1 MVYYLQVSFIASML
15 KYNSIT
21 TCVKLQS
28 TVLPIQELR
37 GGSGNESTYGEGQ
50 DRQGASVQKQWPQTL
65 MHKFLLGEG
74 ELDDMDCV
82 VIEEL
87 LETNKVYF
95 GSNTSSLTPFLMQML
110 QTVQLG
116 ATSRPLT
123 VPAIRGLGTLNRFAA
138 LAGGPSPRHQQ
149 LLEFYK
155 KYDPDRTGDLEIHVT
170 NLLVSTRSQ
179 ICYRAIQSIVV
190 GELSVFKDC
199 RITEAK
205 IRISAQGVGKGDC
218 GRK

>member
-1 MVYYLQVSFIASML
+1 ML

-21 TCVKLQS
+21 TSVKLQS

-37 GGSGNESTYGEGQ
+37 GGSGNGRTSNGGSQ
-50 DRQGASVQKQWPQTL
+50 GRQGATVQEQWPQTL
-65 MHKFLLGEG
+65 MHSFFLLDEG

-87 LETNKVYF
+87 LETNKVRF
-95 GSNTSSLTPFLMQML
+95 GSLHYSHFDFLVQML

-116 ATSRPLT
+116 PTSKPLT
-123 VPAIRGLGTLNRFAA
+123 VPAIRGWGTLNKFAS

-155 KYDPDRTGDLEIHVT
+155 EYDPDRAGDLEIHVA
-170 NLLVSTRSQ
+170 NLLVRTLCDAS
-179 ICYRAIQSIVV
+179 
-190 GELSVFKDC
+190 
-199 RITEAK
+199 
-205 IRISAQGVGKGDC
+205 
-218 GRK
+218 